1 MLKMISI
8 LYRIAILIILI
19 SYGLLIM
26 AASSGGY
33 GNSDPDTIEIV
44 VLLAMAMVFTTLT
57 LFHNTKDVRAK
68 NGYRYISAVIVIAL
82 FVSFCVMLAMTR
94 YDATLLFIF
103 VLMGIVSVTLS
114 YQLIRYKLP
123 EN

>member
-1 MLKMISI
+1 M
-8 LYRIAILIILI
+8 
-19 SYGLLIM
+19 M

-33 GNSDPDTIEIV
+33 GNSDPDTIEIAALV
-44 VLLAMAMVFTTLT
+44 AMAVVFVTLT
-57 LFHNTKDVRAK
+57 LFSNAKDNTAK
-68 NGYRYISAVIVIAL
+68 NRYRYISAAIVIAL
-82 FVSFCVMLAMTR
+82 FVSSCVMLAMTR

-103 VLMGIVSVTLS
+103 VLVGIVSVTLS

>member
-19 SYGLLIM
+19 SYGLLMM

-33 GNSDPDTIEIV
+33 GNSDPDTIEIAVLVAMTV
-44 VLLAMAMVFTTLT
+44 VFVTLT
-57 LFHNTKDVRAK
+57 LFSNVKDNTAK
-68 NGYRYISAVIVIAL
+68 NRYRYISAAIVIAL

-103 VLMGIVSVTLS
+103 VLVGIVSVTLS